1 MRYMAKHH
9 RKRNYSKKSTK
20 NHQKATLEPPKAPEL
35 TEEELYE
42 SYRKNTR
49 KTIWGIAGIF
59 LLVLALFILIAVDVS
74 GCQFVETEEEFENC
88 QSYSLLEK
96 ILYDGATP
104 IEESPEENTEES
116 SDDQAD
122 DQADERLSGSE
133 ENINQEEN

>member
-1 MRYMAKHH
+1 MAKHH
-9 RKRNYSKKSTK
+9 RKRNYSKKNTK

-74 GCQFVETEEEFENC
+74 GCQFVETEEKFENC

-96 ILYDGATP
+96 ILYGGAMPTK
-104 IEESPEENTEES
+104 ESPEGNTEES
-116 SDDQAD
+116 SDN
-122 DQADERLSGSE
+122 QADERLSDSE

>member
-1 MRYMAKHH
+1 MAKHH

-20 NHQKATLEPPKAPEL
+20 NHQKATLEPPKAPEP

-49 KTIWGIAGIF
+49 KAIWGIAGIF

-96 ILYDGATP
+96 ILYGGTTP
-104 IEESPEENTEES
+104 IEESSEGNTEES

-122 DQADERLSGSE
+122 ERLSDSE

>member
-1 MRYMAKHH
+1 MAKHH

-96 ILYDGATP
+96 ILYGGAMP
-104 IEESPEENTEES
+104 IKESPEGNTEES

-122 DQADERLSGSE
+122 ERLSDSE

>member
-1 MRYMAKHH
+1 MAKHH

-96 ILYDGATP
+96 ILYGDAMP
-104 IEESPEENTEES
+104 IKENPEGNTEES

-122 DQADERLSGSE
+122 ERLPDSE

>member
-1 MRYMAKHH
+1 MAKHH

-96 ILYDGATP
+96 ILYGGTTP
-104 IEESPEENTEES
+104 IEESSEGNTEES

-122 DQADERLSGSE
+122 ERLPDSE

>member
-1 MRYMAKHH
+1 MAKHH

-96 ILYDGATP
+96 ILYGGTTP
-104 IEESPEENTEES
+104 IEESSEGNTEES

-122 DQADERLSGSE
+122 ERLSDSE

>member
-1 MRYMAKHH
+1 MAKHH

-104 IEESPEENTEES
+104 IEESPEGNTEES

-122 DQADERLSGSE
+122 ERLSDSE

>member
-20 NHQKATLEPPKAPEL
+20 NHQKATLEPPKAPEP

-96 ILYDGATP
+96 ILYGGATP

-116 SDDQAD
+116 PDDQT
-122 DQADERLSGSE
+122 DERLSDSE

>member
-1 MRYMAKHH
+1 MAKHH

-96 ILYDGATP
+96 ILYGGAMP
-104 IEESPEENTEES
+104 IKENPEGNTEES

-122 DQADERLSGSE
+122 ERLSDSD

>member
-1 MRYMAKHH
+1 MAKHH

-20 NHQKATLEPPKAPEL
+20 NHQKATLEPPKAPEP

-96 ILYDGATP
+96 ILYGGAMP
-104 IEESPEENTEES
+104 IKENPEGNTEES

-122 DQADERLSGSE
+122 ERLPDSE

>member
-1 MRYMAKHH
+1 MAKHH

-96 ILYDGATP
+96 ILYGGAMP
-104 IEESPEENTEES
+104 IKENPEGNTEES

-122 DQADERLSGSE
+122 ERLPDSE
-133 ENINQEEN
+133 ENINQEKN

>member
-1 MRYMAKHH
+1 MAKHH

-96 ILYDGATP
+96 ILYGGAMP
-104 IEESPEENTEES
+104 IKENPEGNTEES

-122 DQADERLSGSE
+122 ERLSDSE

>member
-1 MRYMAKHH
+1 MAKHH

-20 NHQKATLEPPKAPEL
+20 NHQKATLEPPKAPEP

-96 ILYDGATP
+96 ILYGGAMPTK
-104 IEESPEENTEES
+104 ESPEGSTEES

-122 DQADERLSGSE
+122 ERLSDSE

>member
-1 MRYMAKHH
+1 MAKHH

-74 GCQFVETEEEFENC
+74 GCQFVETEEELEDC

-96 ILYDGATP
+96 ILYGGAMPTK
-104 IEESPEENTEES
+104 ESPEGNTEES
-116 SDDQAD
+116 SDN
-122 DQADERLSGSE
+122 QADERLSDSE

>member
-1 MRYMAKHH
+1 MAKHH
-9 RKRNYSKKSTK
+9 RKRYYSKKSTK

-96 ILYDGATP
+96 ILYGGAMP
-104 IEESPEENTEES
+104 IKENPEGNTEES

-122 DQADERLSGSE
+122 ERLPDSE

>member
-20 NHQKATLEPPKAPEL
+20 NHQKATLEPSKAPEL
-35 TEEELYE
+35 TEEEFYE

-122 DQADERLSGSE
+122 ERLSNSE
-133 ENINQEEN
+133 ENTNQEEN

>member
-1 MRYMAKHH
+1 MAKHH

-20 NHQKATLEPPKAPEL
+20 NHQKAALEPPKAPEL

-96 ILYDGATP
+96 ILYGGAMP
-104 IEESPEENTEES
+104 IKENPEGNTEES

-122 DQADERLSGSE
+122 ERLPDSE

>member
-1 MRYMAKHH
+1 MAKHH

-96 ILYDGATP
+96 ILYGGAMPTK
-104 IEESPEENTEES
+104 ESPEGNTEES
-116 SDDQAD
+116 SDN
-122 DQADERLSGSE
+122 QADERLSDSE

>member
-1 MRYMAKHH
+1 MAKHH

-74 GCQFVETEEEFENC
+74 GCQFVETEEDFENC

-96 ILYDGATP
+96 ILYGGAMPTK
-104 IEESPEENTEES
+104 ESPEGNTEES
-116 SDDQAD
+116 SDN
-122 DQADERLSGSE
+122 QADERLSDSE

>member
-1 MRYMAKHH
+1 MAKHH

-96 ILYDGATP
+96 ILYGGTTP
-104 IEESPEENTEES
+104 IEESPEGNTEES
-116 SDDQAD
+116 SD

>member
-1 MRYMAKHH
+1 MAKHH

-20 NHQKATLEPPKAPEL
+20 NHQKAALEPPKAPEL

-96 ILYDGATP
+96 ILYGGAMP
-104 IEESPEENTEES
+104 IKENPEGNTEGS

-122 DQADERLSGSE
+122 EKLSDSE

>member
-1 MRYMAKHH
+1 MAKHH
-9 RKRNYSKKSTK
+9 RKRNYSKKNTK

-74 GCQFVETEEEFENC
+74 GCQFVETKEEFENC

-96 ILYDGATP
+96 ILYGGAMPTK
-104 IEESPEENTEES
+104 ESPEGNTEES
-116 SDDQAD
+116 SDN
-122 DQADERLSGSE
+122 QADERLSDSE

>member
-20 NHQKATLEPPKAPEL
+20 NHQKATLEPPKAPEP

-49 KTIWGIAGIF
+49 KAIWGIAGIF

-96 ILYDGATP
+96 ILYGGTTP
-104 IEESPEENTEES
+104 IEESSEGNTEES

-122 DQADERLSGSE
+122 ERLSDSE

>member
-1 MRYMAKHH
+1 MAKHH
-9 RKRNYSKKSTK
+9 RKRNYSKKNTK

-35 TEEELYE
+35 TEEDLSE

-96 ILYDGATP
+96 ILYGPD
-104 IEESPEENTEES
+104 ENAEES

-122 DQADERLSGSE
+122 ERPSDSE

>member
-1 MRYMAKHH
+1 MAKHH

-96 ILYDGATP
+96 ILYGGAMS
-104 IEESPEENTEES
+104 IKENPEGNTEES

-122 DQADERLSGSE
+122 ERLPDSE

>member
-1 MRYMAKHH
+1 MAKHH

-49 KTIWGIAGIF
+49 KTIWVIAGIF

-96 ILYDGATP
+96 ILYGGAMP
-104 IEESPEENTEES
+104 IKENPEGNTEES

-122 DQADERLSGSE
+122 ERLPDSE

>member
-1 MRYMAKHH
+1 MAKHH

-42 SYRKNTR
+42 GYRKNTR
-49 KTIWGIAGIF
+49 KTIF

-96 ILYDGATP
+96 ILYGGAMP
-104 IEESPEENTEES
+104 IKENPEGNIEES

-122 DQADERLSGSE
+122 ERPSDGE

>member
-1 MRYMAKHH
+1 MAKHH

-20 NHQKATLEPPKAPEL
+20 NHQKAALEPPKAPEL

-96 ILYDGATP
+96 ILYGGTTP
-104 IEESPEENTEES
+104 IEESSEGNTEES

-122 DQADERLSGSE
+122 ERLSDSE

>member
-1 MRYMAKHH
+1 MAKHH

-104 IEESPEENTEES
+104 IKESPEGNTEES
-116 SDDQAD
+116 SD

>member
-1 MRYMAKHH
+1 MRAI
-9 RKRNYSKKSTK
+9 
-20 NHQKATLEPPKAPEL
+20 A
-35 TEEELYE
+35 
-42 SYRKNTR
+42 KNTR

-96 ILYDGATP
+96 ILYGGAMP
-104 IEESPEENTEES
+104 IKESPEENIEES

-122 DQADERLSGSE
+122 ERPSDGE
-133 ENINQEEN
+133 ENTNQEEN

>member
-1 MRYMAKHH
+1 MAKHH

-96 ILYDGATP
+96 ILYGGAMP
-104 IEESPEENTEES
+104 IKENPEGHTEES

-122 DQADERLSGSE
+122 ERLPDSE

>member
-1 MRYMAKHH
+1 MAKHH

-20 NHQKATLEPPKAPEL
+20 NHQKATLEPPKAPEP

-96 ILYDGATP
+96 ILYGGTTP
-104 IEESPEENTEES
+104 IEESSEGNTEES
-116 SDDQAD
+116 SDN
-122 DQADERLSGSE
+122 QADERLSDSE

>member
-1 MRYMAKHH
+1 MAKHH

-96 ILYDGATP
+96 ILYGGAMP
-104 IEESPEENTEES
+104 IKENPEGNTEES

-122 DQADERLSGSE
+122 ERLPDSE

>member
-1 MRYMAKHH
+1 MAKNH

-96 ILYDGATP
+96 ILYGGAMP
-104 IEESPEENTEES
+104 IKENPEGNTEES

-122 DQADERLSGSE
+122 ERLPDSE